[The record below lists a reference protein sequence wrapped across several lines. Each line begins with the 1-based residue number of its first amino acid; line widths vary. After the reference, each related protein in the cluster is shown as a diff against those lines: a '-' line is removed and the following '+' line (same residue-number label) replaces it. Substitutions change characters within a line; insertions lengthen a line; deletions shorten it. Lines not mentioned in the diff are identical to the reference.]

1 MSISVEN
8 ILANP
13 NSYRNHYNDYSSQNA
28 YYNYYA
34 EYRNHAHSYE
44 HDYEEKREKELE
56 KERQEWEEFNKS
68 YKKMSFEEMEE
79 RIRNIWEKEKMTDRK
94 PSQAMFFTTEI
105 ADRDKYVE
113 AYKKE
118 KEALELK
125 NCLTPFTRAE
135 EEAFLE
141 KEWNKPRDVKMSS
154 YDFMNNT
161 YSYTGDNVYFWIEG
175 VRFSKDEYE
184 GCRSVIQQA
193 KSLLTSDV
201 TLDYI
206 NHALIGLAYNVVNTY
221 AEENLT
227 WDQREVISQSVAAHF
242 DTYILQEQEYF
253 IKEGVYVDSND
264 KYHAIRDKNG
274 GRYISATNEEAI
286 EALRSIFGGVDL
298 RDQKAVDKAY
308 GQYLSIVG
316 ITGSFRTDSDLKV
329 SLSNAQAIIK
339 NAGKKVDYSI

>member
-1 MSISVEN
+1 MPLSVEN

-34 EYRNHAHSYE
+34 EYRNHAHTYE
-44 HDYEEKREKELE
+44 HDYEEKRAMELE

-68 YKKMSFEEMEE
+68 YKKLSFAEMEE

-118 KEALELK
+118 KEALGLK

>member
-1 MSISVEN
+1 MFISVEN

-13 NSYRNHYNDYSSQNA
+13 NSYRNYYNDYSKQNA

-34 EYRNHAHSYE
+34 EYRNHAHTYE
-44 HDYEEKREKELE
+44 HDYEEKRAMELE

-68 YKKMSFEEMEE
+68 YKKLSFGEMEE

-118 KEALELK
+118 KEALGLK

-141 KEWNKPRDVKMSS
+141 KEWNKPRDIKMSS

-184 GCRSVIQQA
+184 GCRSMIQQA
-193 KSLLTSDV
+193 RNLLPNGS
-201 TLDYI
+201 LDYRE
-206 NHALIGLAYNVVNTY
+206 HAMIGLAYNIVDTY

-227 WDQREVISQSVAAHF
+227 WDQRAVVSQSVAAHF

>member
-1 MSISVEN
+1 MITARRTP
-8 ILANP
+8 IIIIM
-13 NSYRNHYNDYSSQNA
+13 RN
-28 YYNYYA
+28 
-34 EYRNHAHSYE
+34 RNHAHSYE

-79 RIRNIWEKEKMTDRK
+79 RIRNTWEKEKMADRK

-161 YSYTGDNVYFWIEG
+161 YSYTGDNVYYWIEG

-316 ITGSFRTDSDLKV
+316 ITGSFRVDSNLKT

>member
-1 MSISVEN
+1 MPLSVEN

-34 EYRNHAHSYE
+34 EYRNHAHTYE
-44 HDYEEKREKELE
+44 HDYEEKRAMELE

-68 YKKMSFEEMEE
+68 YKKLSFAEMEE

-118 KEALELK
+118 KEALGLK

-141 KEWNKPRDVKMSS
+141 KEWNKPRDIKMSS

>member
-118 KEALELK
+118 KEALGLK

>member
-1 MSISVEN
+1 MPLSVEN

-34 EYRNHAHSYE
+34 EYRNHAHTYE
-44 HDYEEKREKELE
+44 HDYEEKRAMELE

-68 YKKMSFEEMEE
+68 YKKLSFAEMEE

-141 KEWNKPRDVKMSS
+141 KEWNKPRDIKMSS

>member
-1 MSISVEN
+1 
-8 ILANP
+8 
-13 NSYRNHYNDYSSQNA
+13 NA

-34 EYRNHAHSYE
+34 EYRNHAHTYE

-68 YKKMSFEEMEE
+68 YKKLSFEEMEE
-79 RIRNIWEKEKMTDRK
+79 RIRNTWEKEKMTDRK

-161 YSYTGDNVYFWIEG
+161 YSYTGDNVYYWIEG

-316 ITGSFRTDSDLKV
+316 ITGSFRVDSNLKT
-329 SLSNAQAIIK
+329 SLSNAQTIIK

>member
-1 MSISVEN
+1 MFISVEN

-13 NSYRNHYNDYSSQNA
+13 NSYRNYYNDYSKQNA

-34 EYRNHAHSYE
+34 EYRNHAHTYE
-44 HDYEEKREKELE
+44 HDYEEKRAMELE

-68 YKKMSFEEMEE
+68 YKKLSFAEMEE

-118 KEALELK
+118 KEALGLK

-141 KEWNKPRDVKMSS
+141 KEWNKPRDIKMSS

-184 GCRSVIQQA
+184 ECCSVIQQA
-193 KSLLTSDV
+193 RSLLPTGS
-201 TLDYI
+201 LDYLD
-206 NHALIGLAYNVVNTY
+206 HALIGLAYNVVNTY

-227 WDQREVISQSVAAHF
+227 WDQRAVVSQSVAAHF

>member
-1 MSISVEN
+1 M
-8 ILANP
+8 A
-13 NSYRNHYNDYSSQNA
+13 
-28 YYNYYA
+28 
-34 EYRNHAHSYE
+34 
-44 HDYEEKREKELE
+44 
-56 KERQEWEEFNKS
+56 
-68 YKKMSFEEMEE
+68 
-79 RIRNIWEKEKMTDRK
+79 DRK

-161 YSYTGDNVYFWIEG
+161 YSYTGDNVYYWIEG

-316 ITGSFRTDSDLKV
+316 ITGSFRVDSNLKT

>member
-1 MSISVEN
+1 MPLSVEN

-13 NSYRNHYNDYSSQNA
+13 NSYRNYYNDYSKQNA

-79 RIRNIWEKEKMTDRK
+79 RIRNTWEKEKMADRK

>member
-1 MSISVEN
+1 MFISVEN

-13 NSYRNHYNDYSSQNA
+13 NSYRNYYNDYSSQNA

-34 EYRNHAHSYE
+34 EYRNHAHTYE
-44 HDYEEKREKELE
+44 HDYEEKRAMELE

-68 YKKMSFEEMEE
+68 YKKLSFGEMEE

-118 KEALELK
+118 KEALGLK

-141 KEWNKPRDVKMSS
+141 KEWNKPRDIKMSS

-175 VRFSKDEYE
+175 VRFSNDEYE
-184 GCRSVIQQA
+184 GCRSMIQQA
-193 KSLLTSDV
+193 RNLLPNGS
-201 TLDYI
+201 LDYRE
-206 NHALIGLAYNVVNTY
+206 HAMIGLAYNIVDTY

-227 WDQREVISQSVAAHF
+227 WDQRAVVSQSVAAHF

>member
-79 RIRNIWEKEKMTDRK
+79 RIRNTWEKEKMADRK

-118 KEALELK
+118 KEALGLK

-141 KEWNKPRDVKMSS
+141 KEWNKPRDIKMSS

>member
-1 MSISVEN
+1 MPLSVEN

-13 NSYRNHYNDYSSQNA
+13 NSYRNYYNDYSKQNA

-79 RIRNIWEKEKMTDRK
+79 RIRNIWEKEKMADQK

-316 ITGSFRTDSDLKV
+316 ITGSFRVDSNLKT
-329 SLSNAQAIIK
+329 SLSNAQTIVK

>member
-118 KEALELK
+118 KEALGLK

-141 KEWNKPRDVKMSS
+141 KEWNKPRDIKMSS

>member
-1 MSISVEN
+1 MPLSVEN

-34 EYRNHAHSYE
+34 EYRNHAHTYE
-44 HDYEEKREKELE
+44 HDYEEKRAMELE

-68 YKKMSFEEMEE
+68 YKKLSFAEMEE

>member
-1 MSISVEN
+1 MPLSVEN

-13 NSYRNHYNDYSSQNA
+13 NSYRNYYNDYSKQNA

-79 RIRNIWEKEKMTDRK
+79 RIRNTWEKEKMADRK

-316 ITGSFRTDSDLKV
+316 ITGSFRVDSNLKT
-329 SLSNAQAIIK
+329 SLSNAQTIVK

>member
-1 MSISVEN
+1 MPLSVEN

-13 NSYRNHYNDYSSQNA
+13 NSYRNYYNDYSKQNA

-79 RIRNIWEKEKMTDRK
+79 RIRNTWEKEKMADRK

-141 KEWNKPRDVKMSS
+141 KEWNKPRDIKMSS

-316 ITGSFRTDSDLKV
+316 ITGSFRVDSNLKT
-329 SLSNAQAIIK
+329 SLSNAQTIVK

>member
-1 MSISVEN
+1 MPLSVEN

-13 NSYRNHYNDYSSQNA
+13 NSYRNYYNDYSKQNA

-316 ITGSFRTDSDLKV
+316 ITGSFRVDSNLKT
-329 SLSNAQAIIK
+329 SLSNAQTIVK

>member
-1 MSISVEN
+1 MSLSVEN

-13 NSYRNHYNDYSSQNA
+13 NSYRNHYNDYSKQNA

-44 HDYEEKREKELE
+44 HDYEEKRAKELE

-68 YKKMSFEEMEE
+68 YKKLSFAEMEE
-79 RIRNIWEKEKMTDRK
+79 RIRNIWEKEKMTDQK

-118 KEALELK
+118 KEALGLK

-141 KEWNKPRDVKMSS
+141 KEWNKPRNIKMSS
-154 YDFMNNT
+154 YDFMNTT
-161 YSYTGDNVYFWIEG
+161 YSCTGGNVYYWIEG

-274 GRYISATNEEAI
+274 AKCVSATNEEAI

-316 ITGSFRTDSDLKV
+316 ITGSFCTDSDLKV

>member
-1 MSISVEN
+1 MPLSVEN

-13 NSYRNHYNDYSSQNA
+13 NSYRNYYNDYSKQNA

-118 KEALELK
+118 KEALGLK

-316 ITGSFRTDSDLKV
+316 ITGSFRVDSNLKT
-329 SLSNAQAIIK
+329 SLSNAQTIVK

>member
-1 MSISVEN
+1 MFISVEN

-13 NSYRNHYNDYSSQNA
+13 NSYRNYYNDYSSQNA

-34 EYRNHAHSYE
+34 EYRNHAHDYE
-44 HDYEEKREKELE
+44 HDYEEKRAMELE

-68 YKKMSFEEMEE
+68 YKKLSFGEMEE
-79 RIRNIWEKEKMTDRK
+79 RIRNIWEKEKMADQK

-118 KEALELK
+118 KEALGLK

-141 KEWNKPRDVKMSS
+141 KEWNKPRDIKMSS

-184 GCRSVIQQA
+184 GCRSMIQQA
-193 KSLLTSDV
+193 RNLLPNGS
-201 TLDYI
+201 LDYRE
-206 NHALIGLAYNVVNTY
+206 HAMIGLAYNIVDTY

-227 WDQREVISQSVAAHF
+227 WDQRAVVSQSAAAHF
-242 DTYILQEQEYF
+242 DTCILREQEWL
-253 IKEGVYVDSND
+253 ISSGAYVDSND
-264 KYHAIRDKNG
+264 KYHAIRNG
-274 GRYISATNEEAI
+274 QTGGMNIAATNEEAI

-316 ITGSFRTDSDLKV
+316 ITGSFRVDSNLKT

>member
-1 MSISVEN
+1 MPLSVEN

-34 EYRNHAHSYE
+34 EYRNHAHDYE

-79 RIRNIWEKEKMTDRK
+79 RIRNIWEKEKMADQK

-316 ITGSFRTDSDLKV
+316 ITGSFRVDSNLKT
-329 SLSNAQAIIK
+329 SLSNAQTIVK

>member
-1 MSISVEN
+1 MPLSVEN

-13 NSYRNHYNDYSSQNA
+13 NSYRNYYNDYSKQNA

-79 RIRNIWEKEKMTDRK
+79 RIRNTWEKEKMADRK

-141 KEWNKPRDVKMSS
+141 KEWNKPRDIKMSS

-184 GCRSVIQQA
+184 GCRSMIQQA
-193 KSLLTSDV
+193 RNLLPNGS
-201 TLDYI
+201 LDYRE
-206 NHALIGLAYNVVNTY
+206 HAMIGLAYNIVDTY

-227 WDQREVISQSVAAHF
+227 WDQRAVVSQSVAAHF

>member
-1 MSISVEN
+1 
-8 ILANP
+8 
-13 NSYRNHYNDYSSQNA
+13 
-28 YYNYYA
+28 
-34 EYRNHAHSYE
+34 
-44 HDYEEKREKELE
+44 
-56 KERQEWEEFNKS
+56 
-68 YKKMSFEEMEE
+68 
-79 RIRNIWEKEKMTDRK
+79 
-94 PSQAMFFTTEI
+94 
-105 ADRDKYVE
+105 
-113 AYKKE
+113 
-118 KEALELK
+118 
-125 NCLTPFTRAE
+125 
-135 EEAFLE
+135 
-141 KEWNKPRDVKMSS
+141 MSS

>member
-1 MSISVEN
+1 MSLSVEN

-79 RIRNIWEKEKMTDRK
+79 RIRNTWEKEKMADRK

-161 YSYTGDNVYFWIEG
+161 YSYTGDNVYYWIEG

-316 ITGSFRTDSDLKV
+316 ITGSFRVDSNLKT

>member
-1 MSISVEN
+1 MPLSVEN

-13 NSYRNHYNDYSSQNA
+13 NSYRNYYNDYSKQNA

-118 KEALELK
+118 KEALGLK

-141 KEWNKPRDVKMSS
+141 KEWNKPRDIKMSS

-316 ITGSFRTDSDLKV
+316 ITGSFRVDSNLKT
-329 SLSNAQAIIK
+329 SLSNAQTIVK